1 MAIPESVYGLK
12 DKVGIVTGGGSG
24 IGKGVALEMARFDAS
39 LVIADADP
47 EEAESTVEEIKAMGN
62 EALKVV
68 GDCTKNEFVGKIM
81 EKTLEKFKTVD
92 ILINNVGG
100 ALGVRGTLPFLEISE
115 EFWDNIMTVNM
126 KSTFL
131 FTKAFTKLIV
141 NEKKQGSI
149 VNISSIADRVPWIEV
164 PIYGAAKA
172 GISNFTQNMAT
183 ALGKYKI
190 RVNAVCPGRIETK
203 LSEALWGN
211 RLEERKTQVK
221 AIPLGRF
228 GTPEDVGRVVV
239 FLASDAA
246 SYVSGATVLV
256 TGGLTQL
263 LF

>member
-1 MAIPESVYGLK
+1 MAISERVYGLK
-12 DKVGIVTGGGSG
+12 NKVGIVTGGGSG
-24 IGKGVALEMARFDAS
+24 IGKGIALEMAKFGAS
-39 LVIADADP
+39 LVVADADP
-47 EEAESTVEEIKAMGN
+47 EAAESTVEEIRAMGTK
-62 EALKVV
+62 ALKVV
-68 GDCTKNEFVGKIM
+68 ADCTKSESVGKII
-81 EKTLEKFKTVD
+81 EKTLEEFRTID

-100 ALGVRGTLPFLEISE
+100 ALGVRGSVSFLEISE
-115 EFWDNIMTVNM
+115 EFWDNIIDVNM

-131 FTKAFTKLIV
+131 FTKAFTKVII

-149 VNISSIADRVPWIEV
+149 INISSLADRVPWVEV

-172 GISNFTQNMAT
+172 GISNFTQNMAIV
-183 ALGKYKI
+183 LGKYKI

-203 LSEALWGN
+203 LSEALWEN
-211 RLEERKTQVK
+211 RLEERKAQVE

-239 FLASDAA
+239 FLVSDAA
-246 SYVSGATVLV
+246 SYVSGSTILV